1 MNSPVIHVPG
11 LAKVPAEATS
21 PVYIFANGVQPQRRG
36 PLGFQGDVFPTAP
49 GDADY
54 SPLRSLVLVSWKDT
68 ATARELTSATEVLD
82 AQKAGERG
90 ARAARRSHQH
100 AVPAVAQRAPV
111 GAATTTSSPPEPDW
125 SCPIC
130 SASATSRPS
139 SAPVLVGAATGVLH
153 QRLLPTGRAAALAAL
168 TQVIADRRPRRWP
181 WTGGAAVRPLLGA

>member
-1 MNSPVIHVPG
+1 MPAAGMPSAGLPAAATSSSQPPAIVGWYARTDVRFVHTEVSDRKLAELLTGKMNSPVIHVPG

-82 AQKAGERG
+82 AQKAGELALERPG
-90 ARAARRSHQH
+90 AVINMPFLQ
-100 AVPAVAQRAPV
+100 
-111 GAATTTSSPPEPDW
+111 W
-125 SCPIC
+125 
-130 SASATSRPS
+130 PS
-139 SAPVLVGAATGVLH
+139 GH
-153 QRLLPTGRAAALAAL
+153 R
-168 TQVIADRRPRRWP
+168 
-181 WTGGAAVRPLLGA
+181 